1 MKLAINTPPAAIAT
15 PHWRWLLLLSVILHA
30 AVLIGWPSIEPTPP
44 AQAPLVFT
52 VLATPIVKQ
61 PSPTTTAA
69 PAIKPQPRT
78 RPAAATRTVP
88 VRSATEI
95 QANPVRPK
103 ISTRKRL
110 SASSMDAAKPASQ
123 ALNLALPS
131 EAIQPERQQLVQRTQ
146 KPVPLNTQ
154 LNEHETTLSK
164 DLKKA
169 TRRDCRHAYRSMGLL
184 AIPFLIKDSVNDEG
198 CDW

>member
-30 AVLIGWPSIEPTPP
+30 AVLIGWPSSQPVPP
-44 AQAPLVFT
+44 LQAPLVFT
-52 VLATPIVKQ
+52 VLATPIVK
-61 PSPTTTAA
+61 PPKPIPPA

-78 RPAAATRTVP
+78 RPTTRMVP
-88 VRSATEI
+88 VRPAAEI
-95 QANPVRPK
+95 QANPVRSK
-103 ISTRKRL
+103 ISTLNRL
-110 SASSMDAAKPASQ
+110 SASSMDAEKPTNQ

-131 EAIQPERQQLVQRTQ
+131 EAIPPERQQLVNRPQ
-146 KPVPLNTQ
+146 KPTQLNTQ